1 MKNKLGRLAFL
12 AAAIAAPAQA
22 TEISTNTAQMQ
33 AMDKITGEV
42 SVINVPIN
50 TVVRFGSFS
59 ILVRACK
66 TRPPEETPENFAFV
80 DVVDITNG
88 KENINIFKG
97 WMMSSSPA
105 LNAIEHPVYDVWLL
119 RCINNEDAS
128 AQKPMTEDE
137 LQARDYIELARP
149 QKKETTTTSN
159 DDNNTNLSGEP
170 IDLLPAAIQEISNEE
185 KAQAEVIKLEVPSEP
200 ETVATEEQT
209 AVGNQPGEES
219 PVEAGAPQPLFA
231 PVEKATAP
239 AVAATKEPVQ
249 PKNETPLGAE
259 QANIP
264 AEAEDTKAEAA
275 IGQSSAIKET
285 DVPSATTTEQKEKTV
300 TPRVEASPVQQ
311 PQPAEAETADDDTD
325 EIIINLENELSN
337 EMLNN

>member
-22 TEISTNTAQMQ
+22 AEISTNAAQMQ

-50 TVVRFGSFS
+50 TEVRFGSFS

-128 AQKPMTEDE
+128 VQKPMTEDE
-137 LQARDYIELARP
+137 LQARDYIEMARP
-149 QKKETTTTSN
+149 QKKETSTASN
-159 DDNNTNLSGEP
+159 DDTNGNLSGEP

-185 KAQAEVIKLEVPSEP
+185 KAQAEVIKLEAPSEP
-200 ETVATEEQT
+200 ETVAAEEQT
-209 AVGNQPGEES
+209 AHESQPGEKS
-219 PVEAGAPQPLFA
+219 PVEDGAPQPLFA

-239 AVAATKEPVQ
+239 VVTAAKEPVQ
-249 PKNETPLGAE
+249 QENEVPLAAE
-259 QANIP
+259 RANIP

-275 IGQSSAIKET
+275 IGLSSDVKET
-285 DVPSATTTEQKEKTV
+285 DVPPAPTTEQQEKTAAP
-300 TPRVEASPVQQ
+300 TVEASPVRQ

>member
-1 MKNKLGRLAFL
+1 MTNKLGRLAFL

-22 TEISTNTAQMQ
+22 AEISTNTAQMQ

-50 TVVRFGSFS
+50 TEVRFGSFS

-119 RCINNEDAS
+119 RCINNEDA
-128 AQKPMTEDE
+128 AAPKPMTEDE
-137 LQARDYIELARP
+137 LQARDYIEMSRP
-149 QKKETTTTSN
+149 QKKETAATSN
-159 DDNNTNLSGEP
+159 DDNNGNLSGEP

-185 KAQAEVIKLEVPSEP
+185 KAQAEVIKLDAPVEP

-209 AVGNQPGEES
+209 AAESKPGEES
-219 PVEAGAPQPLFA
+219 PVETGAPQPLFA
-231 PVEKATAP
+231 PVEKASAP
-239 AVAATKEPVQ
+239 AVAATKEPAQ
-249 PKNETPLGAE
+249 QKNEAPLAAE

-264 AEAEDTKAEAA
+264 AEAEDAKDAVGQPAA
-275 IGQSSAIKET
+275 VKET
-285 DVPSATTTEQKEKTV
+285 AVPSATATEQKENAV
-300 TPRVEASPVQQ
+300 TPTVEASPAQQ
-311 PQPAEAETADDDTD
+311 PSPAEAETADDNTD